1 MEGLKK
7 EGKKSRKVTPTPHF
21 PHSSVFHVSHTNFL
35 MSSFAATHVYYYF
48 FIALTSFSKVKRRE
62 VSDAALDNE
71 RRDAALVT

>member
-1 MEGLKK
+1 
-7 EGKKSRKVTPTPHF
+7 
-21 PHSSVFHVSHTNFL
+21 